1 MTTTHAN
8 ADEITE
14 DTTLEMLK
22 ASDINIDQQIIR
34 LGRAKAPKQKINA
47 LKTQHENIKS
57 KINKIE
63 DKKAEEEKAEKQRQE
78 TERQET
84 EKQAQLEKQEAEKQ
98 AQLEKQAQIDAQ
110 NKQREE
116 EEQKAKQSKETNNQ
130 AAQNN
135 TVTSIS
141 STGPIKQLTHNG
153 LDMNQTTGTVNIQA
167 LGDWLE
173 QNKGTFTSAQWQNII
188 RRESMGRVDIQN
200 SSSGAYGVL
209 QLLGHGE
216 YRGMTLGEQLQMA
229 MPLPA
234 SAWAQTA
241 Y

>member
-1 MTTTHAN
+1 MTTTNVN
-8 ADEITE
+8 ADEISE
-14 DTTLEMLK
+14 DTALEMLK

-34 LGRAKAPKQKINA
+34 LKKAKAPKQKINA

-63 DKKAEEEKAEKQRQE
+63 DKKADEEKA
-78 TERQET
+78 
-84 EKQAQLEKQEAEKQ
+84 KQEAENHAKQ
-98 AQLEKQAQIDAQ
+98 EAENQAQIDAQ
-110 NKQREE
+110 KKQQEDE
-116 EEQKAKQSKETNNQ
+116 QKAQQEAEMQAQIDAQKKQQEEQKAKQSQETNNQ
-130 AAQNN
+130 NIKPN
-135 TVTSIS
+135 T
-141 STGPIKQLTHNG
+141 STEPIKQITHNG
-153 LDMNQTTGTVNIQA
+153 LDMNQTTGMVDIPA

-188 RRESMGRVDIQN
+188 RRESMGQVDIQN

-216 YRGMTLGEQLQMA
+216 HRGMTLGEQLQMA
-229 MPLPA
+229 MPLPS

>member
-1 MTTTHAN
+1 
-8 ADEITE
+8 
-14 DTTLEMLK
+14 MLK

-34 LGRAKAPKQKINA
+34 LKKQKAPKQKINA
-47 LKTQHENIKS
+47 LTTQHENIKS

-63 DKKAEEEKAEKQRQE
+63 DKKAEDEKA
-78 TERQET
+78 
-84 EKQAQLEKQEAEKQ
+84 KQEAEKQ
-98 AQLEKQAQIDAQ
+98 AQLEKQEEQKVKQEAEKQAQ

-116 EEQKAKQSKETNNQ
+116 EQKAKQ
-130 AAQNN
+130 AQEANKQDTKPN
-135 TVTSIS
+135 TGTSVS
-141 STGPIKQLTHNG
+141 STEPIKQITHNG

-173 QNKGTFTSAQWQNII
+173 QNKGTFTSDQWQNII

-241 Y
+241 

>member
-8 ADEITE
+8 ADEISE

-34 LGRAKAPKQKINA
+34 LKKQKAPKQKINA

-57 KINKIE
+57 KITKIE
-63 DKKAEEEKAEKQRQE
+63 DKKADEEKA
-78 TERQET
+78 
-84 EKQAQLEKQEAEKQ
+84 KQEAEKQ
-98 AQLEKQAQIDAQ
+98 AQLEKQKQEAEQKAKQEAEKQAQIDAQ
-110 NKQREE
+110 KKQL
-116 EEQKAKQSKETNNQ
+116 EEQKAKQTQETNKQ
-130 AAQNN
+130 DTKPN
-135 TVTSIS
+135 TVTSVS
-141 STGPIKQLTHNG
+141 STEPIKQITHNG
-153 LDMNQTTGTVNIQA
+153 LDMNQTTGTVNIPA

>member
-8 ADEITE
+8 ADEISE

-34 LGRAKAPKQKINA
+34 LKKQKAPKQKINA
-47 LKTQHENIKS
+47 LTTQHENIKS
-57 KINKIE
+57 KITKIE
-63 DKKAEEEKAEKQRQE
+63 DKKAEDEKA
-78 TERQET
+78 
-84 EKQAQLEKQEAEKQ
+84 KQEAEKQ
-98 AQLEKQAQIDAQ
+98 AQLEKQEEEQKVKQEAEKQAQIDAQ
-110 NKQREE
+110 KKQLE
-116 EEQKAKQSKETNNQ
+116 EEQKAKQAQETNKQ
-130 AAQNN
+130 DTKPN
-135 TVTSIS
+135 TGTSVS
-141 STGPIKQLTHNG
+141 STEPIKQIIHNG
-153 LDMNQTTGTVNIQA
+153 LDMNQTTGTVNIPA